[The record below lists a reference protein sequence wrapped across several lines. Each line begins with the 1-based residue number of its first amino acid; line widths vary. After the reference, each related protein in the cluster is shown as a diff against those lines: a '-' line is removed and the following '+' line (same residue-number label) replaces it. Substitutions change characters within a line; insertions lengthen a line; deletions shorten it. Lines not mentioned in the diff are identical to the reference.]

1 MAPASL
7 RVTHITSNAASIE
20 WESPLD
26 DGGAKITNY
35 ILEKRESG
43 WRSWEILTT
52 LPPSVRECE
61 LENMS
66 PAKDYFVRIRAV
78 NRLGQGPATE
88 INTPI
93 RVKGITKGTNPQAAR
108 PGACL
113 KFLSE
118 KLRTHGFLSTAGK
131 KLPTVAQI
139 VATSQQGFLPVMQ
152 LHWLSSW

>member
-7 RVTHITSNAASIE
+7 KVTQITANTASIE
-20 WESPLD
+20 WENPLD
-26 DGGAKITNY
+26 DGGSPIVNY

-66 PAKDYFVRIRAV
+66 PSKDYFVRIRAV
-78 NRLGQGPATE
+78 NRIGQGPSTE

-93 RVKGITKGTNPQAAR
+93 RVKGITKGIISPFWYQ
-108 PGACL
+108 C
-113 KFLSE
+113 SE
-118 KLRTHGFLSTAGK
+118 GKIQLTAD
-131 KLPTVAQI
+131 VR
-139 VATSQQGFLPVMQ
+139 SQHQPP
-152 LHWLSSW
+152 